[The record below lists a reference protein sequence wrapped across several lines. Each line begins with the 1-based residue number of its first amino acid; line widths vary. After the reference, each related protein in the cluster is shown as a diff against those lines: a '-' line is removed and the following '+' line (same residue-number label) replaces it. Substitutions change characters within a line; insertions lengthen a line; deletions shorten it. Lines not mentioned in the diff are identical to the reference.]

1 MKQSSI
7 FSSCA
12 SVSESVD
19 LSDEEFKADLLRK
32 KAKKEQKKKQKKDR
46 MAIVSQIIKPQ
57 VADNN
62 RSKSEDLSLSDDDEN
77 SSGFIENRAL
87 TLQNKK
93 TLVDR

>member
-1 MKQSSI
+1 MKITDPDREEISDFDYLSTPNSSEGNQKSCSMKQSSI

-46 MAIVSQIIKPQ
+46 MAIVSQIVKP
-57 VADNN
+57 
-62 RSKSEDLSLSDDDEN
+62 
-77 SSGFIENRAL
+77 
-87 TLQNKK
+87 
-93 TLVDR
+93 